1 MSKVLWIVLVLVAAG
16 ALGEWGAVS
25 VSARNCSVYNGK
37 PALEATM
44 AAATAMPEAT
54 AVMPEATAT
63 ATLKPAEYHKLTAEE
78 AKARMDSGDPVT
90 IVDVRTL
97 SEFKSGHV
105 PGAINVP
112 NEDILDEM
120 PDQLPDLDAEL
131 LVYCRSG
138 RRSSDA
144 SHKLV
149 AMGYTKVY
157 DFGGILDWPYDTEK

>member
-1 MSKVLWIVLVLVAAG
+1 MSKVLWIALVLVAAG
-16 ALGEWGAVS
+16 ALGAMS
-25 VSARNCSVYNGK
+25 VSARNCSAYNGK
-37 PALEATM
+37 PAFEATM
-44 AAATAMPEAT
+44 AAANAMPG
-54 AVMPEATAT
+54 ATAT
-63 ATLKPAEYHKLTAEE
+63 ATLTPAEYHKLTAEE

-97 SEFKSGHV
+97 SEFTSGHV

-144 SHKLV
+144 AHKLV
-149 AMGYTKVY
+149 ALGYTKVY
-157 DFGGILDWPYDTEK
+157 DFVGILDWPYDTEK